1 MANGTNE
8 VFPLRGH
15 PKAIPATWAR
25 GTTDM
30 VDPDGKVSKID
41 RKMPNNPDKSRSEW
55 FTTRTESREVAAAQ
69 HHFEMQSDRD
79 VAASQSKYAK
89 ETFDKIFK
97 NEKIRDAGMKEFL
110 IDPTTTNEAPFAPG
124 FGD

>member
-1 MANGTNE
+1 MANGGIE

-15 PKAIPATWAR
+15 PKAIAATWAR

-30 VDPDGKVSKID
+30 VDDDGKVADISRD
-41 RKMPNNPDKSRSEW
+41 MSNNPDKSRSEW

-79 VAASQSKYAK
+79 TSDVRQQQQLL
-89 ETFDKIFK
+89 
-97 NEKIRDAGMKEFL
+97 IRF
-110 IDPTTTNEAPFAPG
+110 
-124 FGD
+124 